1 MPTQKESMEF
11 VRKYKG
17 ALKGAGLKSPSTM
30 SSGALNSAIDK
41 AVEKLPKDISNEWK
55 KLKLRK
61 DQSPEEQQKTKT
73 AIKKQQ
79 LKKGTLGG
87 SAPLPAGRK
96 TMKKDSK
103 MAGGKGY
110 NK

>member
-11 VRKYKG
+11 VRKYKK
-17 ALKGAGLKSPSTM
+17 ALKEAGLKSPSTM
-30 SSGALNSAIDK
+30 SSGALNTAIDK
-41 AVEKLPKDISNEWK
+41 AVEKLPTNISNEWK
-55 KLKLRK
+55 KMKLKSEPAP
-61 DQSPEEQQKTKT
+61 QEMEKTKK

-87 SAPLPAGRK
+87 SAPVPERK

-103 MAGGKGY
+103 MAGGKGT
-110 NK
+110 K